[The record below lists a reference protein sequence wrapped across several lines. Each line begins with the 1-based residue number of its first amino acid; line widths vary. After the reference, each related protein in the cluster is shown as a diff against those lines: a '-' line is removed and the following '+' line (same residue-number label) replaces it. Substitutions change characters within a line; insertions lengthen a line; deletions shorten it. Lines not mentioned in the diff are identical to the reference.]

1 MANEPIDDVSPI
13 AMISFY
19 LLATSYVIM
28 LFIGKINGFYLVN
41 RKDDIKKLDENF
53 NNLIQ
58 DKTKLRGFN
67 TRSASVNYD
76 KANGAFYLNVFGLHE
91 RTENSASLVN
101 FSNVRFEISE
111 ENAGALLS
119 AIQNNAELAKLVK
132 KTDSNFG
139 NIANTE
145 IVMDENEILDLK
157 LTFNRKNIKTSYK
170 LIQEIYNALE
180 NAVVNAYNQ
189 EVKTVGEA
197 GKMATAIKDKYYNSS
212 IFVAGIS
219 DVYIDEEL
227 NRTYFYIDT
236 IHADGE
242 KYEHH
247 KAIVKIKDAQLTP
260 EEAYGRFLKGEIS
273 SFEDLSKAQE
283 QEDTIIFDD

>member
-1 MANEPIDDVSPI
+1 MANEPEGGLAVIFICIGGAVF
-13 AMISFY
+13 SF
-19 LLATSYVIM
+19 LMA
-28 LFIGKINGFYLVN
+28 IGEINGLYLGK
-41 RKDDIKKLDENF
+41 RKDEIKKLDENF

-67 TRSASVNYD
+67 SRSASVNFD
-76 KANGAFYLNVFGLHE
+76 KANGSYYLDVFGLHE

-111 ENAGALLS
+111 ENAEALLS
-119 AIQNNAELAKLVK
+119 AVQNNAELAKFVK
-132 KTDSNFG
+132 IKDSNFG

-145 IVMDENEILDLK
+145 IVMDEKDNLNLILK
-157 LTFNRKNIKTSYK
+157 LAFNRKNVKTSYK
-170 LIQEIYNALE
+170 LIQEVYNALE

-197 GKMATAIKDKYYNSS
+197 GKMETAIKDKYYNSS

-227 NRTYFYIDT
+227 NRTHFYIDT

-247 KAIVKIKDAQLTP
+247 KAIVKINDAQLTP